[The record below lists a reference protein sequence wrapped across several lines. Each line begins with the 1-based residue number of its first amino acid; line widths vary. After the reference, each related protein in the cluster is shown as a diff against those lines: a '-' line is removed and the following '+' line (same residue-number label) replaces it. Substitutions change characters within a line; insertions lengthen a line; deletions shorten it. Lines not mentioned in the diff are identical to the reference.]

1 MLTDHEPSIPNIDY
15 ASLSPEERA
24 AVVQAAIRRAH
35 AARADAIHD
44 MARHLFTLAT
54 FRRADRGNSAQ
65 DVPPNCARHA

>member
-15 ASLSPEERA
+15 ASLSPE
-24 AVVQAAIRRAH
+24 AH

-65 DVPPNCARHA
+65 GVPPNCARHA